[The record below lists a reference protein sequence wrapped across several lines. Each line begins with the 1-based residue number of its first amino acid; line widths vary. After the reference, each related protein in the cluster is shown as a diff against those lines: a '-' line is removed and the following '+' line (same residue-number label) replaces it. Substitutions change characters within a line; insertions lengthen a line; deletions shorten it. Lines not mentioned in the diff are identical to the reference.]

1 MVAEQSEWWP
11 DKAAGVRIHRKA
23 AALKNPAPS
32 LALYSK
38 LAQSQEE
45 TTRFMDV
52 LAGTLAFKE
61 YFAPSNISRLLGLG
75 TRIVTARPI

>member
-1 MVAEQSEWWP
+1 
-11 DKAAGVRIHRKA
+11 
-23 AALKNPAPS
+23 

-61 YFAPSNISRLLGLG
+61 YFAPSNVSRLLGLG
-75 TRIVTARPI
+75 TRIKTG